1 MHFLPVQRSEQERA
15 GEVAGS
21 VVGFLSAELQRGKLN
36 NFSSSLN

>member
-21 VVGFLSAELQRGKLN
+21 VAGLVSAELQRGKLN
-36 NFSSSLN
+36 TFSSSLH